1 MLLGLDLEDVLDG
14 GSALLPG
21 LLVLLALAVN
31 LGLLT
36 DDGEIVDLFVLQP
49 LLSVLGLESLD
60 TSNLGLLGLFGLLG
74 IRLGGA

>member
-1 MLLGLDLEDVLDG
+1 MLLGFDLEDVLDG
-14 GSALLPG
+14 GSALLLG
-21 LLVLLALAVN
+21 VLVLLALAVN
-31 LGLLT
+31 LGLLA

-74 IRLGGA
+74 IRLGRA

>member
-1 MLLGLDLEDVLDG
+1 VLLGLDLEDVLDG

-36 DDGEIVDLFVLQP
+36 DDGKIVDLFVLQP